1 MVNQLFQ
8 ESICQTIRWDANL
21 SSSVHTSK
29 FRIPQLLYLPLL
41 RKLPGVWVFFPF
53 WNGAA
58 RRFSLTPVFSLPR
71 SPLAPVRGT
80 ISPPHQHHLPWLTG
94 GRHE

>member
-41 RKLPGVWVFFPF
+41 RKLPVCGTLPILERSSP
-53 WNGAA
+53 AL
-58 RRFSLTPVFSLPR
+58 LTHSGILLAPVPSR
-71 SPLAPVRGT
+71 PVRGT